1 MIGMDSAPTVVIAGF
16 ALALSAAIGLVAH
29 ESAHAL
35 VLRLAR
41 VEYTVVF
48 FPGQN
53 GVLGR
58 LAGCPWAVVRPTP
71 TGREPAWVLRFAALA
86 PALLA
91 LPVLAAG
98 LTTDLTAETP
108 IASAIAIGWLACSIP
123 SPQDF
128 SVAFYAHRLLAD
140 ARDASGATNAA
151 ASLSRAD

>member
-1 MIGMDSAPTVVIAGF
+1 MIGMDPALTVVVAGC
-16 ALALSAAIGLVAH
+16 ALALSAAVGLVAH

-41 VEYTVVF
+41 VEYTVSY
-48 FPGQN
+48 FPGRD

-58 LAGCPWAVVRPTP
+58 LASCPWAVVQPTP
-71 TGREPAWVLRFAALA
+71 TGREPAWILRLAALA

-98 LTTDLTAETP
+98 LTVDLTAETP
-108 IASAIAIGWLACSIP
+108 ILSAIAIGWLACSIP

-128 SVAFYAHRLLAD
+128 SVAFYAHRLLAG
-140 ARDASGATNAA
+140 ARDATDAA
-151 ASLSRAD
+151 VSFSRAD